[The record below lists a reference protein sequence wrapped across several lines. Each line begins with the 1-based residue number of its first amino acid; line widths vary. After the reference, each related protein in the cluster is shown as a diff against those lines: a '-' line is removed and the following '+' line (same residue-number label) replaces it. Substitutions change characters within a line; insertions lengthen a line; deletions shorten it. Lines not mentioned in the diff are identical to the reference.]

1 MKVTFYSPC
10 FSSIFNF
17 VYSIIRYLFIKNCRL
32 CCLACLGDFR
42 FPSGLTSQFL
52 NRSKQDSSF
61 QGLIATPLLIYLL
74 HLHFHFQKKLYHLQN
89 KIKLFRGNGDKHRA
103 STTFVP
109 HINSYRLNY
118 FNQSL
123 VNPSRVIKKKDLV
136 G

>member
-61 QGLIATPLLIYLL
+61 QGLITTLLFIYLL
-74 HLHFHFQKKLYHLQN
+74 YLHFHFQKKLYHLQN
-89 KIKLFRGNGDKHRA
+89 KIKLFRSNGDKHRA
-103 STTFVP
+103 PTTFFP
-109 HINSYRLNY
+109 HITSNKLND
-118 FNQSL
+118 FSQSL
-123 VNPSRVIKKKDLV
+123 VDPGRVIKKKIW
-136 G
+136 